1 MANPSLKLP
10 VDVEDLALELGAT
23 VRHSD
28 GSVFNS
34 AGRSGV
40 TRLRKPTVEPAP
52 APAPVQQ
59 SGHEQLTTALLEMM
73 QKLHVPQSAPPTVNV
88 APAQVTVQ
96 PQTRCSWEFSFTR
109 NPDGTI
115 KSIKATPVK
124 E

>member
-1 MANPSLKLP
+1 MAADFASLL
-10 VDVEDLALELGAT
+10 DELDQPE
-23 VRHSD
+23 S
-28 GSVFNS
+28 
-34 AGRSGV
+34 SG
-40 TRLRKPTVEPAP
+40 PTVGDSLRSDQMHELLTKTLQALSQPK
-52 APAPVQQ
+52 QDT
-59 SGHEQLTTALLEMM
+59 GHSELTQAVLEMM
-73 QKLHVPQSAPPTVNV
+73 QKLQVPQSAPPTVNV